1 MSKILVTGGAGF
13 LGAYLVPRLRD
24 AHKLI
29 VTDREDLDVTDLAA
43 VTRFIRRERPDLV
56 CHLAALCGAAPS
68 REDPPRYFKVNAQG
82 TVHVLEACRRAGV
95 DRFVFTSSLTV
106 HGSSPYPV
114 DESSPFAPR
123 HPYAV
128 SKAAAELAV
137 RDYSLHHGIRSIVVR
152 PTLVVGEGSK
162 ELHAMGDFVHHALRD
177 ERIVLFG
184 GGDHRRDFVH
194 PEDVADALRLA
205 VDRLDKASG
214 VTYELFNI
222 SNGQALSLRQ
232 LAELVIR
239 LVGSGGHEPGPA
251 TNQAFS
257 LYTRIDRAKAVLRFT
272 PRIGTEAMIQRLIRH
287 FRETTHHELSENDS
301 GRHDHQC
308 APLAGGLCE
317 KL

>member
-1 MSKILVTGGAGF
+1 M
-13 LGAYLVPRLRD
+13 
-24 AHKLI
+24 
-29 VTDREDLDVTDLAA
+29 
-43 VTRFIRRERPDLV
+43 
-56 CHLAALCGAAPS
+56 
-68 REDPPRYFKVNAQG
+68 
-82 TVHVLEACRRAGV
+82 LEACRRAGV

-128 SKAAAELAV
+128 SKVAAEFAV
-137 RDYSLHHGIRSIVVR
+137 RDYSLHFGIRSIVVR

-162 ELHAMGDFVHHALRD
+162 ELHAIGDFVPKALRG

-222 SNGQALSLRQ
+222 SNGQALTMRQ
-232 LAELVIR
+232 LAESGDSTGRLRWAQARPRDQPGIQPLHSDRSGENGPGIR
-239 LVGSGGHEPGPA
+239 AE
-251 TNQAFS
+251 
-257 LYTRIDRAKAVLRFT
+257 
-272 PRIGTEAMIQRLIRH
+272 
-287 FRETTHHELSENDS
+287 
-301 GRHDHQC
+301 GR
-308 APLAGGLCE
+308 
-317 KL
+317 